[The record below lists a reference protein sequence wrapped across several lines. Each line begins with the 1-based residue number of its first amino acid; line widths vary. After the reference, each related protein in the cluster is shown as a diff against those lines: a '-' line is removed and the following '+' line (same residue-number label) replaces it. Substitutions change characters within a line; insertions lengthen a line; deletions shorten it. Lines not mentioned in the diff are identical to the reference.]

1 MILEC
6 RHCGAPLD
14 VKPEAALT
22 KCRYCDTTSERRLLR
37 TVSAETPRD
46 FRPPSQWTPPPQF
59 PAPSN
64 QALAYHEVTLRA
76 NTRANWIVLL
86 VGVSFAAAL
95 VPVLLLTLGP
105 TKGGSSK
112 KGGIVGGVLPGK
124 TPQELAAVRI
134 DQSRENLAKALSGSP
149 MGSMLVVSVS
159 HPRYQSISFMYD
171 DKEPAFPQSFT
182 LVQRS
187 GATPDPKGIEALG
200 SRLHGGLVNGSWNW
214 AGLVSVN
221 TDAKTGLVSASVLG
235 ARVGGT
241 SAQAKVQLVAV
252 WKLVLHAVFGAGSG
266 PTVEEARWI
275 GAPHPFAALETIDL
289 TTTVDKAAATLT
301 QKFPGASLST
311 FIDLSVTVSV
321 DHPLLRNAELS
332 YPNEKGGTLRTAA
345 MRGTKAFPERREA
358 LVACLEGKLGKAKV
372 EDRDY
377 LAKKRDYEFALG
389 KMWLR
394 IGENEARV
402 HWLPGRLSAPDWK
415 RIVGALSA
423 CR

>member
-1 MILEC
+1 
-6 RHCGAPLD
+6 
-14 VKPEAALT
+14 
-22 KCRYCDTTSERRLLR
+22 
-37 TVSAETPRD
+37 
-46 FRPPSQWTPPPQF
+46 PPQWTPPPQF

-86 VGVSFAAAL
+86 MGVSFAGALVLGLLLAL
-95 VPVLLLTLGP
+95 VPTR
-105 TKGGSSK
+105 GGSSK
-112 KGGIVGGVLPGK
+112 QGGIVGGVLPGK

-134 DQSRENLAKALSGSP
+134 DQSREDLAKALSGSSP
-149 MGSMLVVSVS
+149 MGPMLSVPVS

-200 SRLHGGLVNGSWNW
+200 SRLHGGLVDGSWNW
-214 AGLVSVN
+214 AGLVSVH

-235 ARVGGT
+235 GRVGGT
-241 SAQAKVQLVAV
+241 SAQAKAQLVAV
-252 WKLVLHAVFGAGSG
+252 WKLVLHTVFGAGTG

-301 QKFPGASLST
+301 QKFPGAALST
-311 FIDLSVTVSV
+311 FIELGVTVAV

-332 YPNEKGGTLRTAA
+332 YPNEKGGMLRTMAL
-345 MRGTKAFPERREA
+345 RGTKAFPGRREA

-377 LAKKRDYEFALG
+377 LAKKRDYEFTLG

-402 HWLPGRLSAPDWK
+402 QWFPGRLNAPDWK
-415 RIVGALSA
+415 RIVGAVGA

>member
-14 VKPEAALT
+14 VKPDAALT

-46 FRPPSQWTPPPQF
+46 FRPPPQWLPPPQF

-64 QALAYHEVTLRA
+64 QALAYHEETLRA
-76 NTRANWIVLL
+76 NTRANWIALL
-86 VGVSFAAAL
+86 VGVSCAAAL
-95 VPVLLLTLGP
+95 VLGVSIAMSLRAP
-105 TKGGSSK
+105 GSSK
-112 KGGIVGGVLPGK
+112 KGGPVTTVLPGK

-134 DQSRENLAKALSGSP
+134 DQTRENLAKALSGSP

-171 DKEPAFPQSFT
+171 DKEPAFPHSFT

-200 SRLHGGLVNGSWNW
+200 SRLHGGLVDGSWNW
-214 AGLVSVN
+214 AGLVAVN

-235 ARVGGT
+235 GRVGGT
-241 SAQAKVQLVAV
+241 SAQAKAQLVAV

-266 PTVEEARWI
+266 PTAEEARWI
-275 GAPHPFAALETIDL
+275 GAPYPFAALETIDL

-301 QKFPGASLST
+301 QKFPGAALST
-311 FIDLSVTVSV
+311 FIELGVTVAV
-321 DHPLLRNAELS
+321 DHPLLWNAELS
-332 YPNEKGGTLRTAA
+332 YPNEKGGTLRIVAL
-345 MRGTKAFPERREA
+345 RGTKAFPARREA
-358 LVACLEGKLGKAKV
+358 LVGCLEGKLGKAKV

-377 LAKKRDYEFALG
+377 LAKKRDYDFTVG
-389 KMWLR
+389 KLWLR
-394 IGENEARV
+394 IGENDARV
-402 HWLPGRLSAPDWK
+402 HWFPGRLNAPDWK
-415 RIVGALSA
+415 RVVGALGA

>member
-14 VKPEAALT
+14 VKPDAALT
-22 KCRYCDTTSERRLLR
+22 KCRYCGTTSERRLLR

-46 FRPPSQWTPPPQF
+46 FRPPPQWIPPPQF

-64 QALAYHEVTLRA
+64 QALAYHEETLRA
-76 NTRANWIVLL
+76 NTRANWIALL
-86 VGVSFAAAL
+86 VGVSLASSLVLGLLIAL
-95 VPVLLLTLGP
+95 G
-105 TKGGSSK
+105 GSMGSSK
-112 KGGIVGGVLPGK
+112 KGGVVASVLPGK

-134 DQSRENLAKALSGSP
+134 DQSRENLAKALSGNP
-149 MGSMLVVSVS
+149 MGSMLAVSVS

-187 GATPDPKGIEALG
+187 GATPDPKAIEALG
-200 SRLHGGLVNGSWNW
+200 SRLHGGLVDGSWNW
-214 AGLVSVN
+214 ASLVAVN
-221 TDAKTGLVSASVLG
+221 TDAKTGLVSATVLG
-235 ARVGGT
+235 GRVGGT
-241 SAQAKVQLVAV
+241 SAQAKTQLVAM

-266 PTVEEARWI
+266 PTPEEARWI

-301 QKFPGASLST
+301 QKFPGAALFT
-311 FIDLSVTVSV
+311 FIELGVTVAV
-321 DHPLLRNAELS
+321 DHPLLRDAEFS

-345 MRGTKAFPERREA
+345 LHGTKAFPERREA

-372 EDRDY
+372 QDRDY
-377 LAKKRDYEFALG
+377 LAKKRDYEFTVG
-389 KMWLR
+389 KLWLD
-394 IGENEARV
+394 IGEKDAHV
-402 HWLPGRLSAPDWK
+402 HWFPGRLNAPDWK
-415 RIVGALSA
+415 RVVGAVGA